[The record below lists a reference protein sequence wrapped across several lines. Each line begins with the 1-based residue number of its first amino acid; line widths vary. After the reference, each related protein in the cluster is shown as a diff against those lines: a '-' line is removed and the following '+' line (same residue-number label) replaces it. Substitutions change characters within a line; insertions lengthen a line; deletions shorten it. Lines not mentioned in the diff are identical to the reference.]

1 MVNKHAPCTPC
12 IYGEESRSD
21 SIKLTNRPSLKGAA
35 PGGGLSEAA
44 SRTDLYGLL
53 WEVVNQAGGR
63 KMNEVLP
70 ALPLSLP
77 GH

>member
-35 PGGGLSEAA
+35 PEGEAA
-44 SRTDLYGLL
+44 SSWTDLYGLL
-53 WEVVNQAGGR
+53 WEVVNQAGG
-63 KMNEVLP
+63 K
-70 ALPLSLP
+70 
-77 GH
+77 